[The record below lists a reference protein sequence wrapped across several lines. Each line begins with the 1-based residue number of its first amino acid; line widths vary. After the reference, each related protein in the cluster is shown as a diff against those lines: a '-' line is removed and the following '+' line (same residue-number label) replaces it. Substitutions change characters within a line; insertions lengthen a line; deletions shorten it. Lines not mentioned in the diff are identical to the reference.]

1 MDDPNHLPPMP
12 PPCLKALGCFHRDWN
27 LLDTNINP
35 IYPTLRKGKKGHKLP
50 ETYIVYTLVM
60 HTSLSSVSILKQSHP
75 NIRQRVVLSFSRQ
88 SMQKFRENNAEKL
101 EWKGNLNLETL
112 TDLKKISHWEAI
124 STAFRIKIWTQQS
137 EVT

>member
-1 MDDPNHLPPMP
+1 
-12 PPCLKALGCFHRDWN
+12 
-27 LLDTNINP
+27 
-35 IYPTLRKGKKGHKLP
+35 
-50 ETYIVYTLVM
+50 M

-112 TDLKKISHWEAI
+112 TDLKKNSH
-124 STAFRIKIWTQQS
+124 
-137 EVT
+137 